1 MPGDW
6 ELMISQIIAMRYNDV
21 RNGTKI
27 VDEVLEK
34 YTAALKAKGMI
45 QENGLFVNWYAP
57 KRGEMRPAA
66 SLGFTAW

>member
-1 MPGDW
+1 MRGDW

-34 YTAALKAKGMI
+34 YTAAWKAKGMI
-45 QENGLFVNWYAP
+45 QENGLFVNWYSP
-57 KRGEMRPAA
+57 KRDQMRPAA
-66 SLGFTAW
+66 SLEFTAW

>member
-1 MPGDW
+1 MSG
-6 ELMISQIIAMRYNDV
+6 MAS
-21 RNGTKI
+21 KI